1 MRPGL
6 RTLAAVLVAFAIGLG
21 ISSWPSETTAM
32 GQDSSRFDDLI
43 GTVYVGSE
51 DLQVAGTDPLGGWMV
66 DDQLGIALQQ
76 LRDGSGY
83 LLAATR
89 EVGRHD
95 SHAIWQVTGVH
106 VLRSGS
112 SSDYVLGMGCQFG
125 RDGGNN
131 PYWIGIAGEDARA
144 VLSADGYHDLI
155 VPDSMI
161 QLNPDG
167 SFAEP
172 HVSGTG
178 VADRPDA
185 QFYCLLEG
193 SGD

>member
-1 MRPGL
+1 M
-6 RTLAAVLVAFAIGLG
+6 RTLCAALVAFAIGLG
-21 ISSWPSETTAM
+21 TSWWPGESTAM
-32 GQDSSRFDDLI
+32 GQEGRGFDHLI
-43 GTVYVGSE
+43 GRVYVGSE

-66 DDQLGIALQQ
+66 DDQLGIALQEF
-76 LRDGSGY
+76 RDGSGY
-83 LLAATR
+83 LLVATR

-106 VLRSGS
+106 RLRSRS
-112 SSDYVLGMGCQFG
+112 VSDYVLGMGCQFG

-131 PYWIGIAGEDARA
+131 PYWIGIAGENARA
-144 VLSADGYHDLI
+144 IQSADGFYDLI
-155 VPDSMI
+155 IPHSMI

-167 SFAEP
+167 TFAEP

-178 VADRPDA
+178 VWDQSDPH
-185 QFYCLLEG
+185 FYCLLEG